1 MAERKVVSNCGYKR
15 IFFEGLIQSIIYEQ
29 TNSSLVA
36 IITSE
41 CVQ

>member
-1 MAERKVVSNCGYKR
+1 MAERRVICNFGNKR
-15 IFFEGLIQSIIYEQ
+15 IFFGSLIQSISNEQ

-41 CVQ
+41 CVE